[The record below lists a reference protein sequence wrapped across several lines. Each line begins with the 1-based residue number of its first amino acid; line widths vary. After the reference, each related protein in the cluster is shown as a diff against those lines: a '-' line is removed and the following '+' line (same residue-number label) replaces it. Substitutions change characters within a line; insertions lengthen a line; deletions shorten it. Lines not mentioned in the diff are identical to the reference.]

1 VEVRNIE
8 LKFKKYFKSQNMKTL
23 KETIFLL
30 VILALAGSTVS
41 AQFDDLYY
49 EASDDD
55 YASVSYDDYEYDTD
69 DYYAYE
75 EVDEDSYEY
84 FDDYNTNDDYYNG
97 YEYSR
102 RINRFNRGFRT
113 NNYYSFF
120 YTNPLFLDRGYSSRF
135 WYDPFYARSFN
146 NAFLNPYVY
155 GGSGLSINI
164 NVGNRFQRVNSVDL
178 FYLYNS
184 GAISY
189 SAYRRALNRARFGTF
204 GGFGYGRA
212 GFGGFAGGGFAGNR
226 FGGWGSSAYYC
237 PPISGFSRVANANPI
252 QTGTAARVRNTQ
264 VARTR
269 VNQSGYRGRTNVS
282 TRRTG
287 ENSRIATARGNST
300 REVSRNGRRI
310 ENSSTGI
317 RSANSRKRTSV
328 TKERTNRRNN
338 SSSIRS
344 SSRRN
349 SSSVRRANTS
359 RRSSG
364 MNSSRTRTNNSLR
377 PSSSNRSSR
386 ATRSSGASR
395 SSSARSS
402 SRSSSPRSSS
412 SSRRSSSRKR

>member
-1 VEVRNIE
+1 
-8 LKFKKYFKSQNMKTL
+8 MKTL

-49 EASDDD
+49 DASDDD

-252 QTGTAARVRNTQ
+252 QTSTAARVRNTQ

-300 REVSRNGRRI
+300 REVSRNGRSRI
-310 ENSSTGI
+310 HSTSRTEN
-317 RSANSRKRTSV
+317 ARKRTSV

-338 SSSIRS
+338 SNSIRS

-364 MNSSRTRTNNSLR
+364 MNSSRTRTNNSFR

-395 SSSARSS
+395 SSARSS